1 MAITP
6 LAGSAE
12 FFKSL
17 RSINSAKESSNKTIN
32 RLGAGGNVTERSITA
47 KTIIDQTF
55 RSKLGVSSTLTQN
68 LGNSRGAVA
77 VAQSGVKNLSEL
89 TTSIQEKLISLAN
102 SNNSDAE
109 VKSIT
114 KDLENLLKQ
123 AQQFVASSEF
133 NSVNFL
139 SASAKDLSVVATETG
154 DKVTVTSQSSVGA
167 AVTSLEQAIQNGVR
181 ISDPNSIL
189 QSEFK
194 SFQTALSDATVSL
207 GASDRAISF
216 RQQGLQDFNETLIKN
231 LGNLVESDIERDVIR
246 NTALSVQ
253 TQLSRQAL
261 SISNGNPS
269 SIIKLFK

>member
-6 LAGSAE
+6 LAGSEE

-17 RSINSAKESSNKTIN
+17 RSINSSEESSNKTIN

-102 SNNSDAE
+102 SNNSDSE

-133 NSVNFL
+133 NSVNLL
-139 SASAKDLSVVATETG
+139 SASAKDLSVVATEAG
-154 DKVTVTSQSSVGA
+154 DKVTVTSQSSLGA

-181 ISDPNSIL
+181 IGDPNSIL

-216 RQQGLQDFNETLIKN
+216 RQQGLQDFNETLLKN

-261 SISNGNPS
+261 SISNGNQS

>member
-17 RSINSAKESSNKTIN
+17 RSINSAEESSNKTIN

-55 RSKLGVSSTLTQN
+55 RSKLAVSSTLTQN

-102 SNNSDAE
+102 SNNSDAA

-181 ISDPNSIL
+181 IGDPNSIL

-216 RQQGLQDFNETLIKN
+216 RQQGLQDFNETLLKN

>member
-102 SNNSDAE
+102 SNNSDSE

-181 ISDPNSIL
+181 IGDPNSIL

-216 RQQGLQDFNETLIKN
+216 RQQGLQDFNETLLKN

>member
-102 SNNSDAE
+102 SNNSDSE

-154 DKVTVTSQSSVGA
+154 DKVPVTSQSSVGA

-181 ISDPNSIL
+181 IGDPNSIL

-216 RQQGLQDFNETLIKN
+216 RQQGLQDFNETLLKN

>member
-17 RSINSAKESSNKTIN
+17 RSINSAEESSNKTIN

-77 VAQSGVKNLSEL
+77 VAQLGVKNLSEL

-102 SNNSDAE
+102 SNNSDSE

-133 NSVNFL
+133 NSVNLL

-154 DKVTVTSQSSVGA
+154 DKVTVTSQSSLGA

-181 ISDPNSIL
+181 IGDPNSIL

>member
-133 NSVNFL
+133 NSVNLL
-139 SASAKDLSVVATETG
+139 SANAKDLSVVATEAG
-154 DKVTVTSQSSVGA
+154 DKVTVTSQSSLGA

>member
-55 RSKLGVSSTLTQN
+55 RSKLAVSSTLTQN

-231 LGNLVESDIERDVIR
+231 LGNLVESDIERDIIR

>member
-1 MAITP
+1 M
-6 LAGSAE
+6 
-12 FFKSL
+12 
-17 RSINSAKESSNKTIN
+17 
-32 RLGAGGNVTERSITA
+32 TERSITA

-133 NSVNFL
+133 NSVNLL
-139 SASAKDLSVVATETG
+139 SANAKDLSVVATEAG
-154 DKVTVTSQSSVGA
+154 DKVTVTSQSSLGA

-181 ISDPNSIL
+181 IGDPNSIL

>member
-102 SNNSDAE
+102 SNNSDSE

-181 ISDPNSIL
+181 IGDPNSIL

>member
-17 RSINSAKESSNKTIN
+17 RSINSAEESSNKTIN

-77 VAQSGVKNLSEL
+77 VAQLGVKNLSEL

-102 SNNSDAE
+102 SSNSDSE

-114 KDLENLLKQ
+114 KDLKNLLKQ

-133 NSVNFL
+133 NSVNLL
-139 SASAKDLSVVATETG
+139 SASAKDLSVVATEAG

-181 ISDPNSIL
+181 IGDPNSIL

-216 RQQGLQDFNETLIKN
+216 RQQGLQDFNETLLKN

>member
-1 MAITP
+1 MAIIP

-17 RSINSAKESSNKTIN
+17 RSINSAEESSNKTIN

-102 SNNSDAE
+102 SNNSDSE

-133 NSVNFL
+133 NSVNLL
-139 SASAKDLSVVATETG
+139 SASAKDLSVVATEAG
-154 DKVTVTSQSSVGA
+154 DKVTVTSQSSLGA
-167 AVTSLEQAIQNGVR
+167 AVASLEQAIQNGVR
-181 ISDPNSIL
+181 IGDPNSIL

-216 RQQGLQDFNETLIKN
+216 RQQGLQDFNETLLKN

>member
-17 RSINSAKESSNKTIN
+17 RSINSAKESSNKTIS
-32 RLGAGGNVTERSITA
+32 RLAAGANVTERSITA

-68 LGNSRGAVA
+68 LGNLRGAVA
-77 VAQSGVKNLSEL
+77 VGQSGVKNISEL
-89 TTSIQEKLISLAN
+89 ATSIQEKLISLAN

-123 AQQFVASSEF
+123 AQQFGASSEF
-133 NSVNFL
+133 NSVNLL
-139 SASAKDLSVVATETG
+139 SANAKDLSVVATEAG
-154 DKVTVTSQSSVGA
+154 DKVTVTSQSSLGA

-181 ISDPNSIL
+181 IGDPNSIL

>member
-17 RSINSAKESSNKTIN
+17 RSINSAEESSNKTIN

-77 VAQSGVKNLSEL
+77 VAQSGVKSLSEL

-102 SNNSDAE
+102 SNNSDSE

-133 NSVNFL
+133 NSVNLL
-139 SASAKDLSVVATETG
+139 SASAKDLSVVATEAG
-154 DKVTVTSQSSVGA
+154 DKVTVTSQSSLGA
-167 AVTSLEQAIQNGVR
+167 AVASLEQAIQNGVR
-181 ISDPNSIL
+181 IGDPNSIL

-216 RQQGLQDFNETLIKN
+216 RQQGLQDFNETLLKN

>member
-17 RSINSAKESSNKTIN
+17 RSINSAEESSNKTIN

-77 VAQSGVKNLSEL
+77 VAQLGVKNLSEL

-102 SNNSDAE
+102 SNNSDSE

-133 NSVNFL
+133 NSVNLL

-154 DKVTVTSQSSVGA
+154 DKVTVTSQSSLGA
-167 AVTSLEQAIQNGVR
+167 AVASLEQAIQNGVR
-181 ISDPNSIL
+181 IGDPNSIL

-216 RQQGLQDFNETLIKN
+216 RQQGLQDFNETLLKN

>member
-17 RSINSAKESSNKTIN
+17 SSINSAEESSSKTIN

-102 SNNSDAE
+102 SNNSDSE

-133 NSVNFL
+133 NSVNLL
-139 SASAKDLSVVATETG
+139 SASAKDLSVVATEAG
-154 DKVTVTSQSSVGA
+154 DKVTVTSQSSLGA
-167 AVTSLEQAIQNGVR
+167 AVASLEQAIQNGVR
-181 ISDPNSIL
+181 IGDPNSIL

-216 RQQGLQDFNETLIKN
+216 RQQGLQDFNETLLKN

>member
-6 LAGSAE
+6 LAGSEE

-17 RSINSAKESSNKTIN
+17 RSINSAEESSNKTIN

-77 VAQSGVKNLSEL
+77 VAQLGVKNLSEL

-102 SNNSDAE
+102 SNNSDSE

-133 NSVNFL
+133 NSVNLL
-139 SASAKDLSVVATETG
+139 SASAKDLSVVATEAG
-154 DKVTVTSQSSVGA
+154 DKVTVTSQSSLGA

-181 ISDPNSIL
+181 IGDPNSIL

-216 RQQGLQDFNETLIKN
+216 RQQGLQDFNETLLKN